1 MEFKA
6 FLIKYAEIGIKGN
19 NRRFFE
25 DALVRQMKY
34 ALKPVGNFS
43 IRKESGRIFVHA
55 NEEYDFDEAVESLSH
70 VFGIA
75 GICPIVVEEDKD
87 FEKIAE
93 VVEKYV
99 DEDYADKHFSFKVH
113 VRRADKKYPIPSME
127 AAARLGERLLEK
139 FEDLSVDVHNPDVML
154 TVEIRDKVYIYSAS
168 RDDCLIKATDSCDM
182 HLEILHQ
189 LNHMPS
195 FFFADVS
202 YLFIFRNLCFF

>member
-34 ALKPVGNFS
+34 ALKPVGDFS

-99 DEDYADKHFSFKVH
+99 DEDYADKHFFQSTC
-113 VRRADKKYPIPSME
+113 KKSRQEVSNSVYGSSCPSW
-127 AAARLGERLLEK
+127 R
-139 FEDLSVDVHNPDVML
+139 
-154 TVEIRDKVYIYSAS
+154 EIIREV
-168 RDDCLIKATDSCDM
+168 
-182 HLEILHQ
+182 
-189 LNHMPS
+189 
-195 FFFADVS
+195 
-202 YLFIFRNLCFF
+202 

>member
-99 DEDYADKHFSFKVH
+99 DEDTTTALNIGKIIEVKDDYILFKRFDGVG
-113 VRRADKKYPIPSME
+113 KWYPE
-127 AAARLGERLLEK
+127 NK
-139 FEDLSVDVHNPDVML
+139 
-154 TVEIRDKVYIYSAS
+154 IYYSDIS
-168 RDDCLIKATDSCDM
+168 
-182 HLEILHQ
+182 EILFGDRYTRIMSKYTH
-189 LNHMPS
+189 N
-195 FFFADVS
+195 
-202 YLFIFRNLCFF
+202 

>member
-113 VRRADKKYPIPSME
+113 VRRADKKYQIPFMK
-127 AAARLGERLLEK
+127 AAARFGGRLLEK
-139 FEDLSVDVHNPDVML
+139 FGD
-154 TVEIRDKVYIYSAS
+154 
-168 RDDCLIKATDSCDM
+168 
-182 HLEILHQ
+182 
-189 LNHMPS
+189 
-195 FFFADVS
+195 
-202 YLFIFRNLCFF
+202 

>member
-1 MEFKA
+1 MYKA

-34 ALKPVGNFS
+34 ALKPVGDFS

-87 FEKIAE
+87 FEKIYLAIAE
-93 VVEKYV
+93 LDIEKLKDNHYQNYFDIIPEKIMEPYEV
-99 DEDYADKHFSFKVH
+99 F
-113 VRRADKKYPIPSME
+113 DKKYEIVKIGDSVGKVAKESLIAYPPGIPLVCPGEVISKE
-127 AAARLGERLLEK
+127 AVSII
-139 FEDLSVDVHNPDVML
+139 EDYINNKK
-154 TVEIRDKVYIYSAS
+154 TVIGIEDNYIKI
-168 RDDCLIKATDSCDM
+168 IK
-182 HLEILHQ
+182 
-189 LNHMPS
+189 
-195 FFFADVS
+195 
-202 YLFIFRNLCFF
+202 

>member
-34 ALKPVGNFS
+34 ALKPVGDFS

-99 DEDYADKHFSFKVH
+99 DEDTTTALNIGKIIEIKDDYIVFKRFDGVG
-113 VRRADKKYPIPSME
+113 KWYPE
-127 AAARLGERLLEK
+127 NK
-139 FEDLSVDVHNPDVML
+139 
-154 TVEIRDKVYIYSAS
+154 IYYSDIS
-168 RDDCLIKATDSCDM
+168 
-182 HLEILHQ
+182 EILFGDRYTRIMSKYTH
-189 LNHMPS
+189 N
-195 FFFADVS
+195 
-202 YLFIFRNLCFF
+202 

>member
-34 ALKPVGNFS
+34 ALKPVGEFA

-55 NEEYDFDEAVESLSH
+55 LEEYDFDEAVESLSH

-99 DEDYADKHFSFKVH
+99 DEDYADKQDRK
-113 VRRADKKYPIPSME
+113 
-127 AAARLGERLLEK
+127 
-139 FEDLSVDVHNPDVML
+139 SVV
-154 TVEIRDKVYIYSAS
+154 
-168 RDDCLIKATDSCDM
+168 
-182 HLEILHQ
+182 
-189 LNHMPS
+189 
-195 FFFADVS
+195 
-202 YLFIFRNLCFF
+202 